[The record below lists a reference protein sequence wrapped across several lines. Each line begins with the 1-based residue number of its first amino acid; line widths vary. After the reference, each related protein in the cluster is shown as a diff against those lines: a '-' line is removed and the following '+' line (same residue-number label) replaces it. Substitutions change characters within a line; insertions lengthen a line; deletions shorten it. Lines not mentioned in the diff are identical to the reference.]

1 MEAAVTIW
9 HIPLS
14 EGPTVDDH
22 ALLDVAERRRAERF
36 LREGDRRRY
45 VRAHAA
51 MRRILAQEAGCR
63 PDRLV
68 FVAGEYGKP
77 ALADGSVR
85 FNLSHSGDHAVLATS
100 FEVEVGIDIEIRA
113 IDTQGIARLVL
124 TDGEMEAFAALP
136 ADVQEAVF
144 LRAWTRKEALLKA
157 VGCGLT
163 LDPRNVEVGLG
174 SVPETPELA
183 GQRWRLCDFT
193 LAPGLEPS
201 SIRFTQPHRD
211 VAFPTNET
219 GASASQA
226 EASIWP
232 VNALIG
238 CLAANKKI
246 APVGIRSGAIE

>member
-1 MEAAVTIW
+1 MEAAVTVW

-22 ALLDVAERRRAERF
+22 ALLDAAERRRAERF

-100 FEVEVGIDIEIRA
+100 FDVEVGIDIENRA
-113 IDTQGIARLVL
+113 IDTQRIAGLVL
-124 TDGEMEAFAALP
+124 AEGEMKAFAALP
-136 ADVQEAVF
+136 PDEQEAAF
-144 LRAWTRKEALLKA
+144 LRAWTRKEAVLKA

-163 LDPRNVEVGLG
+163 LDPCAVEVGLG
-174 SVPETPELA
+174 CVPDTPELA
-183 GQRWRLCDFT
+183 GQRWTLCDFA
-193 LAPGLEPS
+193 LALGLGPSPVRFIEPQ
-201 SIRFTQPHRD
+201 REA
-211 VAFPTNET
+211 AFPANESR
-219 GASASQA
+219 AFASQA
-226 EASIWP
+226 EAPIWP
-232 VNALIG
+232 DSTLVG

-246 APVGIRSGAIE
+246 APVDIRSGAIG

>member
-14 EGPTVDDH
+14 EEPTADDH
-22 ALLDVAERRRAERF
+22 ALLDAVERRRAERF
-36 LREGDRRRY
+36 LREDDRRRY

-51 MRRILAQEAGCR
+51 MRRILAQEAACR
-63 PDRLV
+63 PERLV

-100 FEVEVGIDIEIRA
+100 FEVEVGVDIEIRA
-113 IDTQGIARLVL
+113 IDTQRIARLVL
-124 TDGEMEAFAALP
+124 AEGEMKAFAALP

-144 LRAWTRKEALLKA
+144 LRAWTRKEAVLKA

-183 GQRWRLCDFT
+183 GQRWTLCDFA
-193 LAPGLEPS
+193 LAPGFEPS
-201 SIRFTQPHRD
+201 PVRFIEPHHEA
-211 VAFPTNET
+211 AFPANESR
-219 GASASQA
+219 AFASQA
-226 EASIWP
+226 EASIRP
-232 VNALIG
+232 ANSLVG
-238 CLAANKKI
+238 CLATNKKI
-246 APVGIRSGAIE
+246 APVGIRSGAIG